1 MTPIRVTEL
10 ENERF
15 ENSYLVSRQRALVV
29 SRCTCVSCQ
38 YIFIELLASVNTEH
52 QNRSAISCFQI
63 SLLTVK
69 QEISSEGS
77 GIVSFEPA
85 WRADSFAPIES
96 SKCGLSWEQSRF
108 KKWKYWK
115 ISAGLIFRSFLQ
127 KSRCPRR
134 IGLNQDYPV
143 IAEVK
148 SYMSTKKTSLKS
160 PKRKTSTN

>member
-52 QNRSAISCFQI
+52 QNRSTISCFQI

-77 GIVSFEPA
+77 GMVSFEPI
-85 WRADSFAPIES
+85 RS
-96 SKCGLSWEQSRF
+96 SKGGFSWEQSRF
-108 KKWKYWK
+108 KNENIGK
-115 ISAGLIFRSFLQ
+115 SALDRAKLDI
-127 KSRCPRR
+127 
-134 IGLNQDYPV
+134 
-143 IAEVK
+143 
-148 SYMSTKKTSLKS
+148 
-160 PKRKTSTN
+160 